1 MRVTVD
7 LGRRAYD
14 VALGAGV
21 RHELAGLIQERAPR
35 AREAVVITS
44 SALRAQ
50 PWFDLKT
57 GLEQHVIE
65 VPDGE
70 AAKSWATLE
79 GITEELAARRLSRHD
94 VVVGVGGGAITDLAG
109 FAAGIYLRGVGVVHV
124 PTSLV
129 GQVDAAIGGKTAVN
143 LRAGKNLV
151 GAIHQPLGV
160 LCDSAVLDTLSE
172 RDRRGGL
179 AEVAKCWLLEDRRA
193 SDLAAASLEDLIV
206 LAVRLK
212 AGIVMMDETEIG
224 QRALL
229 NYGHTLG
236 HALEILALERGRD
249 ELRHGEAVAI
259 GLGFA
264 VRLAH
269 AMGRVGALEVANH
282 DEALASLG
290 LSWRLPAHASSE
302 DLIAAMAH
310 DKKAHHDLTFV
321 LPGATGFE
329 VVHHVPEA
337 LVREVLEKF
346 RGET

>member
-1 MRVTVD
+1 MKVTVD

-14 VALGAGV
+14 VLLGEGV
-21 RHELAGLIQERAPR
+21 RHRLADVIQERAPR
-35 AREAVVITS
+35 AREAVLITS
-44 SALRAQ
+44 RTLRAL
-50 PWFDLKT
+50 PWYDIDT
-57 GLEQHVIE
+57 GIEQHVIE

-70 AAKSWATLE
+70 GAKSWSTLE
-79 GITEELAARRLSRHD
+79 HVCEELAERGLSRHD

-109 FAAGIYLRGVGVVHV
+109 FAAAIYLRGVAAIHV

-129 GQVDAAIGGKTAVN
+129 GQVDAAIGGKTALN
-143 LRAGKNLV
+143 ARAGKNLI
-151 GAIHQPLGV
+151 GAFHQPVGV
-160 LCDSAVLDTLSE
+160 LCDTEVLSTLGE
-172 RDRRGGL
+172 RDRLGGL
-179 AEVAKCWLLEDRRA
+179 GEVAKCWLLEDRRA
-193 SDLAAASLEDLIV
+193 GALAKTSLEELV
-206 LAVRLK
+206 VMAVQLK
-212 AGIVMMDETEIG
+212 AGIVMMDETEAG

-236 HALEILALERGRD
+236 HALEILALTRGND

-269 AMGRVGALEVANH
+269 AMGRVGSLEVANH
-282 DEALASLG
+282 DDVLRSLG
-290 LSWRLPAHASSE
+290 LSWHVPAYLSS
-302 DLIAAMAH
+302 DALVRAMGH

-321 LPGATGFE
+321 LPGASGFE

-346 RGET
+346 RGEI

>member
-21 RHELAGLIQERAPR
+21 RRDLSALIQERAPR
-35 AREAVVITS
+35 AREAVVVTS
-44 SALRAQ
+44 PALRAQ
-50 PWFDLKT
+50 PWFDIET

-70 AAKSWATLE
+70 GAKSWSTLE
-79 GITEELAARRLSRHD
+79 RISEELAARRLSRHD
-94 VVVGVGGGAITDLAG
+94 VIVGVGGGAITDLAG
-109 FAAGIYLRGVGVVHV
+109 FVAGIYLRGVGVVHV

-160 LCDSAVLDTLSE
+160 LCDFEVLATLPE
-172 RDRRGGL
+172 RDRLAGL

-193 SDLAAASLEDLIV
+193 VELATASLEDLIL

-282 DEALASLG
+282 DEVLASLG
-290 LSWRLPAHASSE
+290 LSWRLPEDASI
-302 DLIAAMAH
+302 DALLQAMAH

-321 LPGATGFE
+321 LPGAAGFE
-329 VVHHVPEA
+329 VVHHVSDA
-337 LVREVLEKF
+337 LVREVLERF
-346 RGET
+346 RGEI

>member
-1 MRVTVD
+1 MKVPVD
-7 LGRRAYD
+7 LGRRAYE
-14 VALGAGV
+14 VSLGAGV
-21 RHELAGLIQERAPR
+21 RHELAALIQERAPR

-44 SALRAQ
+44 ASLRAQ
-50 PWFDLKT
+50 PWFDVET

-70 AAKSWATLE
+70 SAKSWSTLE
-79 GITEELAARRLSRHD
+79 RVSEELATCRLSRHD
-94 VVVGVGGGAITDLAG
+94 VIVGVGGGAITDLAG
-109 FAAGIYLRGVGVVHV
+109 FVAGIYLRGVGVVHV

-160 LCDSAVLDTLSE
+160 LCDSEVLATLSE
-172 RDRRGGL
+172 RDRLGGL

-193 SDLAAASLEDLIV
+193 SDLASASLEDLIL

-282 DEALASLG
+282 DEVLSALG
-290 LSWRLPAHASSE
+290 LSWRLGGGDSIDS
-302 DLIAAMAH
+302 LVRAMAH

-321 LPGATGFE
+321 LPGAAGFE
-329 VVHHVPEA
+329 VVHHVPDG

-346 RGET
+346 RGE

>member
-1 MRVTVD
+1 MKVTVD

-14 VALGAGV
+14 VSLGAGV
-21 RHELAGLIQERAPR
+21 RHQLAALIQERAPR

-44 SALRAQ
+44 APLRAQ
-50 PWFDLKT
+50 PWFDVET

-70 AAKSWATLE
+70 SAKSWSTLE
-79 GITEELAARRLSRHD
+79 SVSEELAAYQLSRHD
-94 VVVGVGGGAITDLAG
+94 VIVGVGGGAITDLAG
-109 FAAGIYLRGVGVVHV
+109 FVAGIYLRGVGVVHV

-129 GQVDAAIGGKTAVN
+129 GQVDAAIGGKAAVN

-160 LCDSAVLDTLSE
+160 LCDSEVLVTLPDRE
-172 RDRRGGL
+172 RLGGL
-179 AEVAKCWLLEDRRA
+179 AEMAKCWLLEDRRA
-193 SDLAAASLEDLIV
+193 SDLASASLEDLIV

-282 DEALASLG
+282 DEVLNALG
-290 LSWRLPAHASSE
+290 LSWRLGGGDSIDS
-302 DLIAAMAH
+302 LVRAMAH

-321 LPGATGFE
+321 LPGAAGFE
-329 VVHHVPEA
+329 VVHHVPDA

-346 RGET
+346 RGE

>member
-1 MRVTVD
+1 MKVTVD

-14 VALGAGV
+14 VSLGAGV
-21 RHELAGLIQERAPR
+21 RHQLAALIQERAPR

-44 SALRAQ
+44 ATLRAQ
-50 PWFDLKT
+50 PWFDLET

-70 AAKSWATLE
+70 AAKSWSTLE
-79 GITEELAARRLSRHD
+79 TISEELAARQLSRHD
-94 VVVGVGGGAITDLAG
+94 VIVGVGGGAITDLAG
-109 FAAGIYLRGVGVVHV
+109 FVAGIYLRGVGVVHV

-160 LCDSAVLDTLSE
+160 LCDSEVLATLSE
-172 RDRRGGL
+172 RDRLGGL

-193 SDLAAASLEDLIV
+193 SEIASATLEELIL

-282 DEALASLG
+282 DAVLSALG
-290 LSWRLPAHASSE
+290 LSWRLRGDDSIDS
-302 DLIAAMAH
+302 LVRAMAH

-321 LPGATGFE
+321 LPGAAGFE
-329 VVHHVPEA
+329 VVHHVPDA

-346 RGET
+346 RGE

>member
-1 MRVTVD
+1 MRVAVD

-14 VALGAGV
+14 VVIGPGV
-21 RHELAGLIQERAPR
+21 RHRLADVVQERTPR
-35 AREAVVITS
+35 AREALIITS
-44 SALRAQ
+44 AALRHQ
-50 PWFDLKT
+50 PWFDIDT
-57 GLEQHVIE
+57 GLEQHVFE

-70 AAKSWATLE
+70 GAKGWSTLE
-79 GITEELAARRLSRHD
+79 VVCEELAERGLSRYD

-109 FAAGIYLRGVGVVHV
+109 FAAAIYLRGIAVVHV

-143 LRAGKNLV
+143 ARAGKNLI
-151 GAIHQPLGV
+151 GAFHQPVGV
-160 LCDSAVLDTLSE
+160 LCDSEVLATLGE
-172 RDRRGGL
+172 RERLGGL
-179 AEVAKCWLLEDRRA
+179 GEVAKCWLLEDRRA
-193 SDLAAASLEDLIV
+193 SALSTTSLEELV
-206 LAVRLK
+206 VMAVQLK
-212 AGIVMMDETEIG
+212 AGIVMMDETEAG

-236 HALEILALERGRD
+236 HALEILALARGND

-259 GLGFA
+259 GLGYA

-269 AMGRVGALEVANH
+269 AMGRVGSLEVANH
-282 DEALASLG
+282 DEVLRALG
-290 LSWRLPAHASSE
+290 LSWHVPTYLSS
-302 DLIAAMAH
+302 DALIRAMAH
-310 DKKAHHDLTFV
+310 DKKAHHDLAFV
-321 LPGATGFE
+321 LPGAEGFE